1 MQHLGDKQSVLW
13 GIRRWSIS
21 PRRHIPLHRHL
32 PPHYRPPYHFPLP
45 VPGLMTEPTVTPRQP
60 VSFVSH
66 AWKSTVKAIHWLVEK
81 TGRSDK
87 AKFLWEGSGR
97 NRILLM
103 ELITDCLRKTE
114 QYTVHKVDFHSDFR
128 RILVWDSPTLKLS
141 YVEKSVFPGY
151 STAIILCCGLF
162 MASLLLN
169 TKNKRRKTEYRS
181 ENRRVA

>member
-1 MQHLGDKQSVLW
+1 MVNFTQTSHTSSSSSSPSLPASLSLSTSCSWTDDWADCNSSPACILCLACVKIDCEGDSLVSWENRTLWQGKVPLGRVGKKSN
-13 GIRRWSIS
+13 S
-21 PRRHIPLHRHL
+21 PDGTHNRLFKKDGTV
-32 PPHYRPPYHFPLP
+32 YR
-45 VPGLMTEPTVTPRQP
+45 T
-60 VSFVSH
+60 
-66 AWKSTVKAIHWLVEK
+66 
-81 TGRSDK
+81 
-87 AKFLWEGSGR
+87 
-97 NRILLM
+97 
-103 ELITDCLRKTE
+103 
-114 QYTVHKVDFHSDFR
+114 VDFHSDFW